1 MKWFKRILL
10 SLLILLGIIII
21 GSWLTL
27 QLTPKPVS
35 LFVRKQFDTSQKTQV
50 YDRPNF
56 FNENMQEITITT
68 DEKYP
73 SENENN
79 ILDVYAPKNLKENVP
94 VLFWV
99 HGGAYV
105 GGDKRDCKDY
115 LTMLCAQTKT
125 IVVNLNYAL
134 APEAKHPTPVQ
145 QLNEAIVA
153 IKQSKLRIDW
163 DNIRLGGDSAGAQ
176 IASEYLLSL
185 TNNNLQVKNHL
196 KPALE
201 SSQVRKFISLSGL
214 LEPDKFTE
222 IDDTISSFL
231 FKQSGWA
238 YFGDKNFSNREEIK
252 NLSLAKHA
260 KELSQDFFFT
270 DGNQKTFTK
279 QMDKTVDALK
289 KQNLS
294 VTKISYDKPELGHEY
309 QFDFNKPEAEK
320 TFKKLVHFLNS

>member
-145 QLNEAIVA
+145 QLNEAIEA
-153 IKQSKLRIDW
+153 IKQSQLRIDW

-214 LEPDKFTE
+214 LEPDKFTD
-222 IDDTISSFL
+222 IDDTVSSFL

>member
-222 IDDTISSFL
+222 IDDTVSSFL

-260 KELSQDFFFT
+260 KEFSQDFFFT